1 MAIKIYWND
10 KTIFLCSSENELTN
24 FNLSTPSL
32 NWFPTSATEVSAAL
46 QQIAASSA
54 TFFALINQDH
64 AFLLSK
70 CTDAFQV
77 IEAAGGVVT
86 NHQLEFLCIFRR
98 GKWDL
103 PKGKMEQH
111 ETAEICAAREIEEET
126 GVNQLTLHHKLT
138 DTYHVYEERGL
149 QILKISHWFYFT
161 TNFNGAVHPQL
172 EEDITA
178 IKWYSLA
185 EFEDVASKNTFDA
198 IQDVVDT
205 YKRSVLPFI

>member
-1 MAIKIYWND
+1 
-10 KTIFLCSSENELTN
+10 
-24 FNLSTPSL
+24 
-32 NWFPTSATEVSAAL
+32 
-46 QQIAASSA
+46 
-54 TFFALINQDH
+54 
-64 AFLLSK
+64 
-70 CTDAFQV
+70 
-77 IEAAGGVVT
+77 
-86 NHQLEFLCIFRR
+86 LCIFRR

-178 IKWYSLA
+178 IKWFSLA